1 MPIKRLIGRYRGH
14 NSGQLAGRR
23 EAGQPEEQV
32 SRSAL
37 RSALLISPKRCP
49 LHVMRRTACT
59 AYTVHEIL
67 NPFFSL
73 DSNLN
78 DLLIGL

>member
-14 NSGQLAGRR
+14 NSGQLAERM
-23 EAGQPEEQV
+23 EAGQPEEQISRSARRAGQPI

-49 LHVMRRTACT
+49 LHVMLQNSLHCIYCT
-59 AYTVHEIL
+59 
-67 NPFFSL
+67 
-73 DSNLN
+73 
-78 DLLIGL
+78 